1 MTQNKKTLT
10 VFLLL
15 MINLA
20 TVLSI
25 RNWPITAMY
34 GYTSIFYLLLSAIF
48 FFIPCAL
55 VSAELATLYPKKGGV
70 FVWVKEALGHRM
82 GFLAVWLLWAENI
95 VFYPALLSFISAA
108 VAYTFFPGLA
118 NDPIYTCLMVIG
130 VFWLVTFVNLR
141 GIHFTGAFSTFCVI
155 AGTFIPTAL
164 ILTLGTIWIFS
175 GNPMMVTLES
185 TPLLPD
191 FSMIS
196 TFAVLTGILLSFGGL
211 EMPAVHANDVK
222 NPKKSFP
229 TAILLSAGIIV
240 TLTILGTL
248 CIAIVIPRE
257 DISLV
262 SGTIEA
268 MSAFLTQYNMSF
280 LMPFMAILIA
290 IGALGG
296 LSSWVV
302 GPCKGLLA
310 SAESGDFPPFMQK
323 TNKNGMP
330 HVLMFIQGGIVTC
343 LSLLFVLMPNVSSS
357 FWILTVLSAQLYIV
371 MYILLFI
378 SGIVLKYKKPN
389 MPRAYS
395 VPGGTIGMWIVAG
408 LGLLGVTFSLV
419 IGFFPPPDV
428 VVDNIIFFESFLLIG
443 IISMILLP
451 IWIHTMRRPSWKRV
465 LKQQPKG

>member
-1 MTQNKKTLT
+1 MQQNKKTLT

-25 RNWPITAMY
+25 RNWPITAVY

-55 VSAELATLYPKKGGV
+55 VSAELATLFPQKGGV
-70 FVWVKEALGHRM
+70 FVWVKEALGHKL
-82 GFLAVWLLWAENI
+82 GFVAVWLLWAENI

-108 VAYTFFPGLA
+108 VAYTFFPEMA
-118 NDPIYTCLMVIG
+118 NNPTYTCLMVIG
-130 VFWLVTFVNLR
+130 VFWVVTLVNMR

-164 ILTLGTIWIFS
+164 ILTLGGIWIFS
-175 GNPMMVTLES
+175 GQPSMVTLET

-191 FSMIS
+191 FSMLS

-229 TAILLSAGIIV
+229 IAILLSAAIIV
-240 TLTILGTL
+240 VLTILGTL

-268 MSAFLTQYNMSF
+268 MSAFLKQYNLSF
-280 LMPFMAILIA
+280 MMPVVAILIA

-296 LSSWVV
+296 LSSWIV

-310 SAESGDFPPFMQK
+310 SAEEGDFPPIMQR

-330 HVLMFIQGGIVTC
+330 HVLMIIQAVIVTF

-378 SGIVLKYKKPN
+378 AGIVLKYKKADMERPF
-389 MPRAYS
+389 A
-395 VPGGTIGMWIVAG
+395 VPGGMIGMWVVAG
-408 LGLLGVTFSLV
+408 LGLIGVTFSLV

-428 VVDNIIFFESFLLIG
+428 VVDNIVFFESFLIIG
-443 IISMILLP
+443 IISMVVLP
-451 IWIHTMRRPSWKRV
+451 LIIHCMRKESWKI
-465 LKQQPKG
+465 LK

>member
-1 MTQNKKTLT
+1 MSNNKKSLT

-25 RNWPITAMY
+25 RNWPITAVY

-70 FVWVKEALGHRM
+70 FVWVKEALGHKM
-82 GFLAVWLLWAENI
+82 GFVAVWLLWAENI

-108 VAYTFFPGLA
+108 IAYTFFPQLA
-118 NDPIYTCLMVIG
+118 NNQIYTCLMVIS
-130 VFWLVTFVNLR
+130 VFWIVTLVNMR
-141 GIHFTGAFSTFCVI
+141 GIHFTGKFSTFCVI

-164 ILTLGTIWIFS
+164 ILTLGGIWIFS
-175 GNPMMVTLES
+175 GQPMMVSLET

-191 FSMIS
+191 FSALS

-229 TAILLSAGIIV
+229 IAILLSAGIIV
-240 TLTILGTL
+240 TLTVLGTL

-257 DISLV
+257 NISLV

-268 MSAFLTQYNMSF
+268 MSAFLKQYNLSF
-280 LMPFMAILIA
+280 LMPFVSILIG

-296 LSSWVV
+296 LSSWIV
-302 GPCKGLLA
+302 GPCRGLLA
-310 SAESGDFPPFMQK
+310 SAEEGDFPPFMQM
-323 TNKNGMP
+323 TNSRGMP
-330 HVLMFIQGGIVTC
+330 HVLMIIQGVIVTF
-343 LSLLFVLMPNVSSS
+343 LSLMFVLMPNVSSS

-371 MYILLFI
+371 MYILLFV
-378 SGIVLKYKKPN
+378 SGIVLKYKKGHLK
-389 MPRAYS
+389 RAYS
-395 VPGGTIGMWIVAG
+395 VPGGKVGMLIVAG
-408 LGLLGVTFSLV
+408 LGLIGVTFSLV

-428 VVDNIIFFESFLLIG
+428 VVDNILFFESFLIIG
-443 IISMILLP
+443 IVSMVALP
-451 IWIHTMRRPSWKRV
+451 LWIHTLRKPAWK
-465 LKQQPKG
+465 LSKQNSKG